1 MSNARSNR
9 KKNLNVIR
17 SLESLEDRRL
27 MTITS
32 WDLVSTSD
40 SAYNEIP
47 SSGPVDNTSYSIRA
61 LVEYYNTVYS
71 GEASEPFTIVLG
83 NGTYTLSEV
92 NPSLPQN
99 GWQGRNDNY
108 NYYGDLDVN
117 PAHTFAPLIIQG
129 PTGGSAVLT
138 CSIVDSMAPL
148 DRLIQV
154 YAGSLQLQNVTLK
167 GGLSWDNAT
176 GNSATDALGGAV
188 LVNPGGELSLTNC
201 KISSNAA
208 SATRSTH
215 AGSAGLN
222 AAGGGIYG
230 CAGSVISLN
239 GSNIFNANR
248 AIAGK
253 GGISA
258 TSTGLSGGNAFGAGL
273 SMVADVSEPGPYSTS
288 ETIPSTE
295 LSINAVSGTNT
306 SFTYNRLNSYIN
318 TKHVS
323 VSSGGTGGA
332 GSGAGGK
339 GGNASGAG
347 LYVGSGQLNLNG
359 GSTNSP
365 ITFIGNQAR
374 GGSGAIA
381 STSVS
386 GANGTAFGAGVYF
399 MPGQVTPVVNSPSSG
414 GIMQFSNNTAG
425 GATSGLYIPPV
436 SASVADSPIAANS
449 PWNLRTAVAAST
461 ALSNT
466 GMSIGLNLGSGNFT
480 LSQGSGLSIQGNEG
494 SGASASSSISG
505 KVTGLSIS
513 NGGSGYQ
520 IAPSVT
526 LSNPVSG
533 TTAQATATVSGSVS
547 SLNLT
552 NAGSGYTSAPS
563 VTFTGGG
570 GSGATGTVNLS
581 SSSGGVSSLTLT
593 SAGSVEYNIFPES
606 NQTSVTISGGGGSG
620 ATGYGTVSWTFDD
633 ENFQYKGKLTGLV
646 LTNSGSGYT
655 SDPTVT
661 VNWPNASASSSV
673 SFTTPSAITG
683 ITLTSAGSGYTS
695 APTVTLTGGGGSG
708 ATATAT
714 MNLSVNGLMLTNA
727 GSGYTSAPTVTFSG
741 GGGSGASAIAT
752 ENNSLQAIT
761 LTSGGSNYNA
771 TPSVIISGGGGS
783 GATATA
789 TVSNGVVSS
798 VSITNAGSGYTSA
811 PSVIFQLASSN
822 PITIIGAGKSAS
834 KIIGGTSTDSIFNIA
849 NKNVVLSN
857 LTLTGAKV
865 SGTNGGA
872 ISATNAAITLNS
884 VSVTKNSV
892 SYNSGNGGGIY
903 QNGGSLTLNN
913 SNISN
918 NNVANGSGGG
928 IFSYNGVLESNNSS
942 ISYNKA
948 TGYWGGG
955 LYANS
960 ANVTLAN
967 TTMVYNTD
975 VNQVGGAICQS
986 AGSLTIQNSNI
997 SYNNA
1002 STGGGGGIYVNVGCD
1017 LNVSGGSISNNTAA
1031 GSGGGI
1037 QASSNGLIKLKGVT
1051 IKNNYSGGNGGG
1063 IAHTGGSMSL
1073 TSASLS
1079 SNSATNGEG
1088 GGLYQPAGTLRIK
1101 SKSTIKSN
1109 TATQGAGL
1117 FLTDGSATITGGS
1130 IEKNIASYIGGG
1142 IVSYNNNN
1150 LDMTSVSVKS
1160 NQVVSGSTPAGFG
1173 GGMVQSVGGTLN
1185 LKNSVLSNNT
1195 AAQGGG
1201 LFFYT
1206 STLNAIG
1213 SSFKSNTA
1221 TSVGAGIYARTNTNA
1236 MNFTSANISS
1246 NTISGSGVSSGAG
1259 IYVSGGTLNTK
1270 RFNLNNNKITAT
1282 SNATIEGA
1290 GIYATGTS
1298 VNFNGETS
1306 YTTTISGNQLVGSG
1320 GGTAYGAGI
1329 CAQAG
1334 TSVND
1339 QSVITISN
1347 NTITSTAN
1355 GVGGAIAF
1363 FANTSYASS
1372 YSTTCTGNSANAG
1385 GNDYAFQVAYTGDNN
1400 NSSNQ
1405 NGPSGIS
1412 YFTNTSGSG
1421 SLRNAVEYCQTWMN
1435 GNSNNNSMAIMLTNS
1450 SSNYAYSQSL
1460 GQITTSVPSGDE
1472 LTIIGTGSAAT
1483 IQGNYSRVFKVTN
1496 SGTLVLQNLNLVGGY
1511 AITSGNGGQ
1520 NYAAGGGIYQSSG
1533 TLTLNGVNVGISS
1546 FSNEAVATWSGSNG
1560 SSGSSTG
1567 QSGTSGGNGESAY
1580 GGGVFIAG
1588 GVLNL
1593 LSNTNIGYN
1602 YVSSSNG
1609 GNGGNGANGSASA
1622 SNPCGICCT
1631 VSNTHRTNGGNGG
1644 NAGKGGNAEG
1654 GGIYQQGGTIN
1665 LQSVNSNQITNN
1677 YTKNANNGSVNS
1689 VGQAGK
1695 AGSGGNGGSWSGN
1708 CSTTRSSSAGSSG
1721 SSGSNGTMIP
1731 NYVYAGG
1738 SQAYSS
1744 STAAS
1749 AQSFTISAAS
1759 SRYNP
1764 IRNIEMDLYSADG
1777 ELIAVTNTDAT
1788 GHYHFAT
1795 NFTGMGYVQAQ
1806 LPASHRIASAGTS
1819 PVNGRTSTFDASSG
1833 RSAVVQFLGGEPMN
1847 EHLDIALN
1855 EIASEI
1861 KVGKNSVSLI
1871 EPGSTTAIWHDVL
1884 MPKNYSAG
1892 FSVTKLDLN
1901 GDSTP
1906 DYVVIPKSGMAKVMI
1921 LDGRTGAV
1929 TRIAGA
1935 VNRNLRRGFVVQASD
1950 VIGDNTKDLIL
1961 APSNHRSGLI
1971 SVVDM
1976 GAGKVGWT
1984 AKDTVLGGME
1994 VSFDIANQNLKSGK
2008 SDIVIT
2014 SVRRH
2019 QYRYRKTLSGQNG
2032 RVIDLVSNIFKE
2044 SHKDETDEHSGKA

>member
-1 MSNARSNR
+1 MSNARTNR

-17 SLESLEDRRL
+17 PLESLEDRRL
-27 MTITS
+27 LTISS

-47 SSGPVDNTSYSIRA
+47 SSGPVNNTSYSIRA
-61 LVEYYNTVYS
+61 LVEYYNTVYN
-71 GEASEPFTIVLG
+71 GEANQPFTIVLG
-83 NGTYTLSEV
+83 NGTYTLSEI
-92 NPSLPQN
+92 NPSLPEN

-108 NYYGDLDVN
+108 NYYGDLDIN

-129 PTGGSAVLT
+129 PVGGSAVLT

-167 GGLSWDNAT
+167 GGLAWDNAT

-188 LVNPGGELSLTNC
+188 LVNPGGALSLTNC

-239 GSNIFNANR
+239 GSNVFNANR

-258 TSTGLSGGNAFGAGL
+258 TSTGLSGGNVFGAGL

-295 LSINAVSGTNT
+295 LSINAESSTNT
-306 SFTYNRLNSYIN
+306 SFINNRLNSYIN
-318 TKHVS
+318 TNGII

-332 GSGAGGK
+332 GSGTGGK

-365 ITFIGNQAR
+365 ITFVGNQAR
-374 GGSGAIA
+374 GGLGA
-381 STSVS
+381 STSTDVA
-386 GANGTAFGAGVYF
+386 GANGSTYGAGVYF
-399 MPGQVTPVVNSPSSG
+399 MPSQVSPVVNSPSSG
-414 GIMQFSNNTAG
+414 GIMQFSNNTGG
-425 GATSGLYIPPV
+425 GATSGLYIPTV

-449 PWNLRTAVAAST
+449 PWNLRTAVAATT

-466 GMSIGLNLGSGNFT
+466 GMSIGLNLGSGDFT
-480 LSQGSGLSIQGNEG
+480 LNQGTGLSIQGNEG
-494 SGASASSSISG
+494 SGASASTSISG
-505 KVTGLSIS
+505 KVTGLNLT

-520 IAPSVT
+520 SAPSVT
-526 LSNPVSG
+526 LSSPVSG

-570 GSGATGTVNLS
+570 GSGASGTVNFS
-581 SSSGGVSSLTLT
+581 PATGIVNSLTLT
-593 SAGSVEYNIFPES
+593 NAGSVQTTSMFNPPVS
-606 NQTSVTISGGGGSG
+606 NTASVTISGGGGSG

-633 ENFQYKGKLTGLV
+633 ENAEYKGKLTGLV

-661 VNWPNASASSSV
+661 VNWPSASASASV
-673 SFTTPSAITG
+673 ATTPSAISG

-714 MNLSVNGLMLTNA
+714 MNLSVNGLALTNA

-761 LTSGGSNYNA
+761 LTSGGSNYNT

-783 GATATA
+783 GATASA
-789 TVSNGVVSS
+789 SVSNGVVSS

-811 PSVIFQLASSN
+811 PSVIFQMASSN

-834 KIIGGTSTDSIFNIA
+834 KIIGGTSANSIFNIA
-849 NKNVVLSN
+849 NKDVVLSN
-857 LTLTGAKV
+857 LTLTGANV
-865 SGTNGGA
+865 TGAHGGA
-872 ISATNAAITLNS
+872 ISASNAAVTLNS

-928 IFSYNGVLESNNSS
+928 IFSIGGVLESNNSS

-975 VNQVGGAICQS
+975 VNQTGGAICQS

-1002 STGGGGGIYVNVGCD
+1002 TTGGGGGIFVNEGCD
-1017 LNVSGGSISNNTAA
+1017 LNISGGTISYNSAV

-1037 QASSNGLIKLKGVT
+1037 QGYGSGLIKIKGTT
-1051 IKNNYSGGNGGG
+1051 IKNNSSGNCGGG
-1063 IAHTGGSMSL
+1063 VAHTGGSMSL

-1150 LDMTSVSVKS
+1150 LNMTSVSVKS

-1221 TSVGAGIYARTNTNA
+1221 TSVGAGIYARTNTKA

-1246 NTISGSGVSSGAG
+1246 NTISGSGASSGAG
-1259 IYVSGGTLNTK
+1259 IYVSGGTLNTNG
-1270 RFNLNNNKITAT
+1270 FNLKNNKITAT
-1282 SNATIEGA
+1282 SNATIQGA

-1298 VNFNGETS
+1298 INFNGGTS
-1306 YTTTISGNQLVGSG
+1306 KTTTISGNKLVGSG

-1329 CAQAG
+1329 SAQSG

-1339 QSVITISN
+1339 QSVITFSN
-1347 NTITSTAN
+1347 NTITNTAN

-1363 FANTSYASS
+1363 FADTSYTSN
-1372 YSTTCTGNSANAG
+1372 YSITCSGNSANAG

-1665 LQSVNSNQITNN
+1665 LQSSNSNQITNN
-1677 YTKNANNGSVNS
+1677 YTVDFNNGSVNS
-1689 VGQAGK
+1689 VGQAGT

-1749 AQSFTISAAS
+1749 AQSFTISSAS
-1759 SRYNP
+1759 SRYIP
-1764 IRNIEMDLYSADG
+1764 IRNIEMNLYSAEG

-1795 NFTGMGYVQAQ
+1795 NFTGMGYVQAR

-1819 PVNGRTSTFDASSG
+1819 PVNGRTSTFDPSSG
-1833 RSAVVQFLGGEPMN
+1833 RTDVVQFLGGEPMN
-1847 EHLDIALN
+1847 QHLDIALN

-1871 EPGSTTAIWHDVL
+1871 EPGSITAIWHDVL

-1892 FSVTKLDLN
+1892 FSVTKLDIN

-1929 TRIAGA
+1929 TRIAGT
-1935 VNRNLRRGFVVQASD
+1935 VNRNLRRGFVVRASD

-1984 AKDTVLGGME
+1984 AKETVLGGME

-2032 RVIDLVSNIFKE
+2032 RVIDLVSNIFLK
-2044 SHKDETDEHSGKA
+2044 SCKD

>member
-1 MSNARSNR
+1 MSNARTNR

-17 SLESLEDRRL
+17 PLESLEDRRL
-27 MTITS
+27 LTISS

-47 SSGPVDNTSYSIRA
+47 SSGPVNNTSYSIRA
-61 LVEYYNTVYS
+61 LVEYYNTVYN
-71 GEASEPFTIVLG
+71 GEANQPFTIVLG
-83 NGTYTLSEV
+83 NGTYTLSEI
-92 NPSLPQN
+92 NPSLPEN

-108 NYYGDLDVN
+108 NYYGDLDIN

-129 PTGGSAVLT
+129 PVGGSAVLT

-167 GGLSWDNAT
+167 GGLAWDNAT

-188 LVNPGGELSLTNC
+188 LVNPGGALSLTNC

-239 GSNIFNANR
+239 GSNVFNANR

-258 TSTGLSGGNAFGAGL
+258 TSTGLSGGNVFGAGL

-295 LSINAVSGTNT
+295 LSINAESSTNT
-306 SFTYNRLNSYIN
+306 SFINNRLNSYIN
-318 TKHVS
+318 TNGII

-332 GSGAGGK
+332 GSGTGGK

-365 ITFIGNQAR
+365 ITFVGNQAR
-374 GGSGAIA
+374 GGLGA
-381 STSVS
+381 STSTDVA
-386 GANGTAFGAGVYF
+386 GANGSTYGAGVYF
-399 MPGQVTPVVNSPSSG
+399 MPSQVSPVVNSPSSG
-414 GIMQFSNNTAG
+414 GIMQFSNNTGG
-425 GATSGLYIPPV
+425 GATSGLYIPTV

-449 PWNLRTAVAAST
+449 PWNLRTAVAATT

-466 GMSIGLNLGSGNFT
+466 GMSIGLNLGSGDFT
-480 LSQGSGLSIQGNEG
+480 LNQGTGLSIQGNEG
-494 SGASASSSISG
+494 SGASASTSISG
-505 KVTGLSIS
+505 KVTGLNLT

-520 IAPSVT
+520 SAPSVT
-526 LSNPVSG
+526 LSSPVSG

-570 GSGATGTVNLS
+570 GSGASGTVNFS
-581 SSSGGVSSLTLT
+581 PATGIVNSLTLT
-593 SAGSVEYNIFPES
+593 NAGSVQTTSMFNPPVS
-606 NQTSVTISGGGGSG
+606 NTASVTISGGGGSG

-633 ENFQYKGKLTGLV
+633 ENAEYKGKLTGLV

-661 VNWPNASASSSV
+661 VNWPSASASASV
-673 SFTTPSAITG
+673 ATTPSAISG

-714 MNLSVNGLMLTNA
+714 MNLSVNGLALTNA

-761 LTSGGSNYNA
+761 LTSGGSNYNT

-783 GATATA
+783 GATASA
-789 TVSNGVVSS
+789 SVSNGVVSS

-811 PSVIFQLASSN
+811 PSVIFQMASSN

-834 KIIGGTSTDSIFNIA
+834 KIIGGTSANSIFNIA
-849 NKNVVLSN
+849 NKDVVLSN
-857 LTLTGAKV
+857 LTLTGANV
-865 SGTNGGA
+865 TGAHGGA
-872 ISATNAAITLNS
+872 ISASNAAVTLNS

-928 IFSYNGVLESNNSS
+928 IFSIGGVLESNNSS

-975 VNQVGGAICQS
+975 VNQTGGAICQS

-1002 STGGGGGIYVNVGCD
+1002 TTGGGGGIFVNEGCD
-1017 LNVSGGSISNNTAA
+1017 LNVSGGTISYNSAV

-1037 QASSNGLIKLKGVT
+1037 QGYGSGLIKIKGTT
-1051 IKNNYSGGNGGG
+1051 IKNNSSGNCGGG
-1063 IAHTGGSMSL
+1063 VAHTGGSMSL

-1221 TSVGAGIYARTNTNA
+1221 TSVGAGIYARTNTKA

-1246 NTISGSGVSSGAG
+1246 NTISGSGASSGAG
-1259 IYVSGGTLNTK
+1259 IYVSGGTLNTNG
-1270 RFNLNNNKITAT
+1270 FNLKNNKITAT
-1282 SNATIEGA
+1282 SNATIQGA

-1298 VNFNGETS
+1298 INFNGETS
-1306 YTTTISGNQLVGSG
+1306 KTTTISGNQLVGSG

-1329 CAQAG
+1329 SAQSG

-1339 QSVITISN
+1339 QSVITFSN
-1347 NTITSTAN
+1347 NTITNTAN

-1363 FANTSYASS
+1363 FADTSYTSN
-1372 YSTTCTGNSANAG
+1372 YSITCSGNSANAG

-1665 LQSVNSNQITNN
+1665 LQSSNSNQITNN
-1677 YTKNANNGSVNS
+1677 YTVDFNNGSVNS
-1689 VGQAGK
+1689 VGQAGT

-1749 AQSFTISAAS
+1749 AQSFTISSAS
-1759 SRYNP
+1759 SRYIP
-1764 IRNIEMDLYSADG
+1764 IRNIEMNLYSAEG

-1795 NFTGMGYVQAQ
+1795 NFTGMGYVQAR

-1819 PVNGRTSTFDASSG
+1819 PVNGRTSTFDPSSG
-1833 RSAVVQFLGGEPMN
+1833 RTDVVQFLGGEPMN
-1847 EHLDIALN
+1847 QHLDIALN

-1871 EPGSTTAIWHDVL
+1871 EPGSITAIWHDVL

-1892 FSVTKLDLN
+1892 FSVTKLDIN

-1929 TRIAGA
+1929 TRIAGT
-1935 VNRNLRRGFVVQASD
+1935 VNRNLRRGFVVRASD

-1984 AKDTVLGGME
+1984 AKETVLGGME

-2032 RVIDLVSNIFKE
+2032 RVIDLVSNIFLK
-2044 SHKDETDEHSGKA
+2044 SCKD